1 MKFKFIYPVLVISLL
16 FLFISGRDTNQKKT
30 ENYHSNDYEVH
41 FVVHKPKKAKTENF
55 LERKKK
61 RIQKKL
67 NKLVKKFDKAESNKE
82 GKGIPIFLSVI
93 LLIVLFF
100 FVIRYISLMVV
111 AQTAGSLIGATST
124 APASAGAGTG
134 LSLLIFGLIILL
146 ISLLAKKEQPQ
157 KD

>member
-1 MKFKFIYPVLVISLL
+1 MKFKFIYPVFLVISLL

-30 ENYHSNDYEVH
+30 ENYHNNDYEVH

-82 GKGIPIFLSVI
+82 GKGALIFISI
-93 LLIVLFF
+93 LLLFIIFF
-100 FVIRYISLMVV
+100 FFIRYASLLAFGSLLGISFI
-111 AQTAGSLIGATST
+111 APGNAGGGGAGS
-124 APASAGAGTG
+124 
-134 LSLLIFGLIILL
+134 SLLIFGLIILL
-146 ISLLAKKEQPQ
+146 FSLFAKKEQPQ